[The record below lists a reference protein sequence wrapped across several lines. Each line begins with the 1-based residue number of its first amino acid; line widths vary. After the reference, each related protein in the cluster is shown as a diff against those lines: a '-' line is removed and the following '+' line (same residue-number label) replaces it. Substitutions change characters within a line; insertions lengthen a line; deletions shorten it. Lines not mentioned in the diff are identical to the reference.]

1 MALTARQVVR
11 VLIGDRVKYA
21 NKEHLGMGDGV
32 TTTYITD
39 MFPVVSD
46 TVTIFLTGSAQVS
59 GIATLDHDTGKVL
72 FAAAPTNGHNVHID
86 YNYVALS
93 NDEIDEIMSGVGT
106 GKTLLVAA
114 NCCLAL
120 AADASRWFS
129 YVMGDKEINKNDV
142 GRKLLELAKEFEN
155 KFYTQSSYNN
165 YGVTVATFQDL
176 PSGTPYDGYD
186 TGLSADTE

>member
-155 KFYTQSSYNN
+155 KEETKRK
-165 YGVTVATFQDL
+165 VAEWCNTL
-176 PSGTPYDGYD
+176 KIV
-186 TGLSADTE
+186 